1 MGVMGLPTF
10 RWPWQTER
18 ARERLQQQLAGGR
31 RLEDAPK
38 RTIVPEFEAL
48 TLSQALDVE
57 ITKARGDGMDK
68 IRLDMDVH
76 SAAEL
81 AAFLR
86 RAALR

>member
-1 MGVMGLPTF
+1 MGVMGLPAF
-10 RWPWQTER
+10 RWPWQAER
-18 ARERLQQQLAGGR
+18 AKALLQQQLGALGDVP
-31 RLEDAPK
+31 E

-48 TLSQALDVE
+48 TLSRALDAE

-86 RAALR
+86 RSALR

>member
-1 MGVMGLPTF
+1 MGLPEV
-10 RWPWQTER
+10 RWPWQRER
-18 ARERLQQQLAGGR
+18 AREALQQQLVAGRG
-31 RLEDAPK
+31 LPEVPA
-38 RTIVPEFEAL
+38 RTVVPEFEAL
-48 TLSQALDVE
+48 ALSRALDAE